1 MSKRGGEGGGRGGAG
16 GRGPLLDRDEFR
28 LISSYWP
35 EYFPDEGMDGAS
47 ENDPRLF
54 AVGAFRDFF
63 LGEADEDEGEHNGHE
78 LLDGCSL
85 DTCSS
90 VRLDYHSFVN
100 ALPMP
105 DFRRELHERPTKV
118 IACVGLGLCLARHHL
133 YPEGSALTLRRRGK
147 VTARFDG
154 ALPLWGISELKSN
167 AVGKFVTV
175 VGNVVRVSGISA
187 MVLKASFACPKC
199 GCEQTRQFVDGKFN
213 PPTSCPGANCKAR
226 SFELLR
232 STATTVDFQKIKLQ
246 EIEDDTSEAGRIP
259 RTIEVELHED
269 LVDTCIPGDVVTV
282 SGVAKSVNAEFASG
296 RVNKRAKASGLY
308 LIYLEANSL
317 VNARQE
323 NGPAGGEGGESAG
336 AEKNKDSGTA
346 TTSRSK
352 STTHFTPDEL
362 QAILQIAE
370 DDDPFGLVVSSLCPS
385 IFGHE
390 IVKAG
395 LILGLFGG
403 TSRNSEVATRCDP
416 HVLVVGDPGL
426 GKSQMLHAA
435 SQASPRSVYVC
446 GNTTST
452 TGLTVTLSKEGTSGE
467 VGLEAGALVLSDQGT
482 CCIDEFDKMG
492 CDPHALLEAMEQQ
505 RISIAKAGVVA
516 SLSARCSVLAAANPI
531 GGHYNR
537 GKTIAENLKMSAALL
552 SRFDLVFILLDRPDQ
567 EHDKKLSEHIMRTHA
582 LAAKTPPPN
591 PGAGGQAFSQGGGEG
606 GPREGGGGSRQGRGG
621 AGSGSGDR
629 RQTPS
634 GRSMFGGSDSSDG
647 GGGMAGF
654 GEDEGRTLSQRLR
667 KSAATYKDD
676 PIPTKLL
683 KRYVAY
689 AKAHCHPT
697 LTLKAARVLQKLYLT
712 MRNEARDGRSMPI
725 TMRQLESLVR
735 LSQARAKVELREH
748 VTEQDAKDVV
758 DMMQES
764 LLEACVTDTGA
775 IDFGRSG
782 ATGLAKQVRTFVAA
796 VTKRAKQKGSA
807 VFSRQELM
815 QIANDL
821 CLAIA
826 DFESFLDVLRQECF
840 LLKKGPRLFAL
851 QTSDFAPS
859 SSQSSHR

>member
-1 MSKRGGEGGGRGGAG
+1 MSARGGAG
-16 GRGPLLDRDEFR
+16 VPGPLLDRDEFR

-35 EYFPDEGMDGAS
+35 EYFPDEGTDGAP

-63 LGEADEDEGEHNGHE
+63 LGEEEENGAEHQYPPSGHE

-90 VRLDYHSFVN
+90 VRLDYHSFVH

-105 DFRRELHERPTKV
+105 DFKRELHERPTKV

-133 YPEGSALTLRRRGK
+133 CPEGSAIALQRRGK
-147 VTARFDG
+147 MTARFDG

-259 RTIEVELHED
+259 RTVEVELHED

-282 SGVAKSVNAEFASG
+282 SGVVKSVNAEFASG

-323 NGPAGGEGGESAG
+323 NVPAGPEQATSAE
-336 AEKNKDSGTA
+336 ADEDKDSSS
-346 TTSRSK
+346 SRSK

-552 SRFDLVFILLDRPDQ
+552 SRFDLVFILLDRPDE

-582 LAAKTPPPN
+582 LAAEPPPPPPPN
-591 PGAGGQAFSQGGGEG
+591 PGAGGPAFSQRGGG
-606 GPREGGGGSRQGRGG
+606 PWEGGGGSRQGRGG
-621 AGSGSGDR
+621 AGVDDR
-629 RQTPS
+629 RQPPS
-634 GRSMFGGSDSSDG
+634 GRSLFGGSGGDGDG
-647 GGGMAGF
+647 GAGGMAGF

-667 KSAATYKDD
+667 RSAATYKDD
-676 PIPTKLL
+676 PIPSKLL

-689 AKAHCHPT
+689 AKANCHPT
-697 LTLKAARVLQKLYLT
+697 LTLEAARVLQKLYLT

-782 ATGLAKQVRTFVAA
+782 ATGLAKQVRAFVAA

-807 VFSRQELM
+807 VFARQELM

-821 CLAIA
+821 CLAIV

-859 SSQSSHR
+859 SSQSSHQ

>member
-1 MSKRGGEGGGRGGAG
+1 MSGNGHHAFHQPSSSGGGSGRP
-16 GRGPLLDRDEFR
+16 RGPLLDRDEFR
-28 LISSYWP
+28 VISSFWP
-35 EYFPDEGMDGAS
+35 DYFPDEGSNGAP
-47 ENDPRLF
+47 ENDTRLF
-54 AVGAFRDFF
+54 AAGAFRDFF
-63 LGEADEDEGEHNGHE
+63 LDGINQELPPPGPAMLEGCDLEA
-78 LLDGCSL
+78 CSA
-85 DTCSS
+85 
-90 VRLDYHSFVN
+90 VRLDFPAFCQAV
-100 ALPMP
+100 PMP
-105 DFRRELHERPTKV
+105 DFAQQLHERPTKV

-133 YPEGSALTLRRRGK
+133 FPAAGGGGGARKRAKL
-147 VTARFDG
+147 TARFEG
-154 ALPLWGISELKSN
+154 VLPLWGISELKSN
-167 AVGKFVTV
+167 AVGERDCRKFVTV

-187 MVLKASFACPKC
+187 MVVKAGFACPRC
-199 GCEQTRQFVDGKFN
+199 GCEQERQFVDGKHN

-246 EIEDDTSEAGRIP
+246 EIDDDNSEAGRIP
-259 RTIEVELHED
+259 RTVEVELHED

-282 SGVAKSVNAEFASG
+282 SGMVKSVNAEFASG
-296 RVNKRAKASGLY
+296 RMNKRAKASGLY
-308 LIYLEANSL
+308 LVYLEANSL
-317 VNARQE
+317 TNSRQDNNNSNDGDGATCANSNDGVNE
-323 NGPAGGEGGESAG
+323 GSSSSGGG
-336 AEKNKDSGTA
+336 KTTA
-346 TTSRSK
+346 
-352 STTHFTPDEL
+352 HFTPEEL
-362 QAILQIAE
+362 EGIMQVAE
-370 DDDPFGLVVSSLCPS
+370 DEDPFGLVVSSLCPS
-385 IFGHE
+385 IFGHD

-395 LILGLFGG
+395 LVLGLFGG
-403 TSRNSEVATRCDP
+403 TSRSSEIATRCDP

-505 RISIAKAGVVA
+505 RISIAKSGVVA

-537 GKTIAENLKMSAALL
+537 GKTVAENLKMSAALL
-552 SRFDLVFILLDRPDQ
+552 SRFDLVFILLDRPDE
-567 EHDKKLSEHIMRTHA
+567 EHDKRLSAHIMRTHA
-582 LAAKTPPPN
+582 LAAEPPIPLM
-591 PGAGGQAFSQGGGEG
+591 PHAQHQKHQQQQQQHSEG
-606 GPREGGGGSRQGRGG
+606 LPPWGGGSSQSHSRSQQAATSRCTSQDG
-621 AGSGSGDR
+621 GSGEPG
-629 RQTPS
+629 
-634 GRSMFGGSDSSDG
+634 
-647 GGGMAGF
+647 
-654 GEDEGRTLSQRLR
+654 TLSQRLR
-667 KSAATYKDD
+667 RSAAIYSAD
-676 PIPTKLL
+676 PIPSKLL

-689 AKAHCHPT
+689 ARAYCHPT

-735 LSQARAKVELREH
+735 LSQARAKVELREF

-764 LLEACVTDTGA
+764 LLEAYVNDTGA

-782 ATGLAKQVRTFVAA
+782 ATGLAKQVRTFVAGL
-796 VTKRAKQKGSA
+796 TKRAAQKGSA
-807 VFSRQELM
+807 LFPRQELM

-821 CLAIA
+821 CLAIS
-826 DFESFLDVLRQECF
+826 DFESFLDVLRQECY
-840 LLKKGPRLFAL
+840 LLKKGPRLFQL
-851 QTSDFAPS
+851 QTSDFSQSAGF
-859 SSQSSHR
+859 SQSSGRR

>member
-1 MSKRGGEGGGRGGAG
+1 MAMRRPADGSGGGAG
-16 GRGPLLDRDEFR
+16 GVRGGGGGGGGRRGPALDRDEFR
-28 LISSYWP
+28 LISSFWP
-35 EYFPDEGMDGAS
+35 EYFPDEGGDGAP

-54 AVGAFRDFF
+54 ATGAFRDFF
-63 LGEADEDEGEHNGHE
+63 LGAAEDEDGGENLNHWPPRGAE
-78 LLDGCSL
+78 LLDGCNL
-85 DTCSS
+85 ETCSS
-90 VRLDYHSFVN
+90 VRLDFHLFVE
-100 ALPMP
+100 AVPMP
-105 DFRRELHERPTKV
+105 DFAKELQERPAKV

-133 YPEGSALTLRRRGK
+133 CPEASGAAIRRRGK

-154 ALPLWGISELKSN
+154 ALPVWGISDLKSN

-199 GCEQTRQFVDGKFN
+199 GCEQTRQFVDGKYN
-213 PPTSCPGANCKAR
+213 PPTSCAGANCKAR

-232 STATTVDFQKIKLQ
+232 HTATTVDFQKIKLQ

-259 RTIEVELHED
+259 RTVEVELHED
-269 LVDTCIPGDVVTV
+269 LVDSCIPGDVVTV
-282 SGVAKSVNAEFASG
+282 SGVVKSVNAEFASG

-317 VNARQE
+317 VNARQD
-323 NGPAGGEGGESAG
+323 NGPPGGEEDKSADADGSKDNSSGGNG
-336 AEKNKDSGTA
+336 SG
-346 TTSRSK
+346 RSK
-352 STTHFTPDEL
+352 STAYFTPEEL
-362 QAILQIAE
+362 QGILQIAQ
-370 DDDPFGLVVSSLCPS
+370 DNDPFGLVVSSLCPS
-385 IFGHE
+385 IFGHD

-452 TGLTVTLSKEGTSGE
+452 TGLTVTISKEGTSGE

-552 SRFDLVFILLDRPDQ
+552 SRFDLVFILLDRPDE

-582 LAAKTPPPN
+582 LAAEPPAFPGAVPPSPSSRN
-591 PGAGGQAFSQGGGEG
+591 ASGRGGPPWETGETREGRGAGGPGAGGSNGA
-606 GPREGGGGSRQGRGG
+606 GGGGLV
-621 AGSGSGDR
+621 
-629 RQTPS
+629 
-634 GRSMFGGSDSSDG
+634 
-647 GGGMAGF
+647 
-654 GEDEGRTLSQRLR
+654 GEEAGRTLSQRLR
-667 KSAATYKDD
+667 RSANVYKND
-676 PIPTKLL
+676 PVPTKECWLL
-683 KRYVAY
+683 
-689 AKAHCHPT
+689 
-697 LTLKAARVLQKLYLT
+697 
-712 MRNEARDGRSMPI
+712 
-725 TMRQLESLVR
+725 
-735 LSQARAKVELREH
+735 
-748 VTEQDAKDVV
+748 
-758 DMMQES
+758 
-764 LLEACVTDTGA
+764 LL
-775 IDFGRSG
+775 
-782 ATGLAKQVRTFVAA
+782 
-796 VTKRAKQKGSA
+796 
-807 VFSRQELM
+807 
-815 QIANDL
+815 
-821 CLAIA
+821 
-826 DFESFLDVLRQECF
+826 
-840 LLKKGPRLFAL
+840 LFC
-851 QTSDFAPS
+851 SCCCRF
-859 SSQSSHR
+859 